1 MRGMKFAATATCVA
15 AALSAA
21 AAQTMDLEW
30 NVRYDT
36 SVPYEVELSPAKL
49 EKLAGVPKG
58 SGFVVKAD
66 GRDLGAVA
74 FTGKEPGT
82 IDLRF
87 QVPPGAQR
95 LTCDAGEGTLE
106 LADSSQIDNL
116 FAGAL
121 DATSLGKWDCPKG
134 LKASAQ
140 RGGILFSSTVFLDR
154 SVSYTVD
161 VPKRFAG
168 KPVKVEFDVKS
179 LSKMVWAGTLKVRQI
194 DAAGKVLPES
204 VSDPRWTCQM
214 RPPQKLTTYRED
226 GVIHPRACKLRLEI
240 GLRSTDRDIDE
251 YGMPLKDKSGLFAQ
265 LLVRRVAVRPAVQ
278 LPFPKYDDTFFAEG
292 VSGEAGDRALTLG
305 GKFGGGF
312 WYQTHSHA
320 CWAEAY
326 EFRDERDCF
335 FPTKAGTVEAWFK
348 ADWSKMAGNTVT
360 LFDYYQGYVASE
372 RQQAK
377 GSFMTL
383 YWNRSSG
390 VMNMVVRDATDR
402 KFYRSAKVKLPAG
415 QWFHLAAQWNPGG
428 KAEVFVDGKPV
439 ISLPLDGFKEFD
451 ITDKKIKHPNDIA
464 GMEFY
469 LGANAHGTR
478 LMNREGASSEN
489 PLLEGVVDSFR
500 ASSGCRY
507 SGEFVPAKRFALDG
521 DTRALFDFD
530 RSFDGASGGGLG
542 FILGCYRASSDRV
555 DHTLKVA
562 GKKVQYFP
570 AENLP
575 GNDPAVVLD
584 INNYPVMP
592 KPTEY
597 TAARREVR
605 RSFDMKA
612 GGRAEY
618 EVPEGAY
625 PDYVEIA
632 NTGDTTLVYP
642 LVLGTGELDPR
653 SFGDLAEGL
662 NLGNASDRDK
672 ANRLFQMV
680 ISASDYFMNHNAI
693 FPYGSDMPKSVCYDA
708 MVVMNGYCGFEC
720 GPLNNLAANM
730 FATVANCPAVQTGGY
745 GHSFEEVFYDGK
757 NHIYDLSAQK
767 FFPAM
772 DNETAAYLREVG
784 DQPGIHNRVKYSA
797 DHFMRKGT
805 RGHHVQSPDYRP
817 KVGVTLNPGESF
829 RVWRGNNGEGN
840 NLQCK
845 TTHGKGKIKWS
856 TPASKIIAPIYEKET
871 GASHKAEPIRRIDR
885 FFPDFSSGFITFKG
899 RPAAG
904 NPAFTNVTADSFCYN
919 VRSGY
924 PITWAQYAAKRADGT
939 AAELEISTNFK
950 DYRPLPAPNAA
961 GETVLDYLV
970 RARHGYW
977 IRVKAPI
984 DSIASFTAVT
994 EVQVNR
1000 RTFPGHAKPGRNE
1013 FTLKSASA
1021 GKARVTVQWRENVK
1035 DVQIAGGVF
1044 SGTIPGFERQ
1054 TVLIDPAKP
1063 LSLSVSGLSPS
1074 AKAIATK
1081 GLKAT
1086 LAGGTLTVA
1095 AADANAEPF
1104 TGAVTIDDGG
1114 AKRELTVIA
1123 CAGARLALAK
1133 DGTLTGGAEKVAPDA
1148 DRVQGCVMLRNEG
1161 DGVKLAFDPIPA
1173 GEYIVFNCERFTGGL
1188 VKGENGA
1195 RVLRFKVPGS
1205 TKKGKDAWQPSGA
1218 AANGNCDFL
1227 KAPYGRK
1234 GQRGNWK
1241 WDYPFV
1247 DEDRGSSWS
1256 GWEVKNIPF
1265 AATGEL
1271 EFGLS
1276 ASRPEGV
1283 EFAAALVFPASVS
1296 QDFRGE
1302 LKKLLCGLDCQP
1314 VRIGW

>member
-1 MRGMKFAATATCVA
+1 MRGMKFAAVASCVA
-15 AALSAA
+15 VALSAA

-36 SVPYEVELSPAKL
+36 SVPYEVELSPAKI

-66 GRDLGAVA
+66 GQDLGAVA

-87 QVPPGAQR
+87 QVPSGAKR
-95 LTCDAGEGTLE
+95 LTCEAGEGKLE

-116 FAGAL
+116 FADAL
-121 DATSLGKWDCPKG
+121 DAANLGKWDCEKG
-134 LKASAQ
+134 LKASAS
-140 RGGILFSSTVFLDR
+140 RGGILFSSTVFHDR
-154 SVSYTVD
+154 KVSYTVD
-161 VPKRFAG
+161 VPKTFAG
-168 KPVKVEFDVKS
+168 KPAKVEFDVTS
-179 LSKMVWAGTLKVRQI
+179 RSKMVWAGTLRVRQL
-194 DAAGKVLPES
+194 DAAGKELPES
-204 VSDPRWTCQM
+204 VSDPRWTSQM
-214 RPPQKLTTYRED
+214 RPPQKFTAYRED
-226 GVIHPRACKLRLEI
+226 GVIHPRACKLRVEI
-240 GLRSTDRDIDE
+240 GLRSTERDIDE
-251 YGMPLKDKSGLFAQ
+251 YGMPLKDKSGLYAQ
-265 LLVRRVAVRPAVQ
+265 LFVSRIAVRPAAR
-278 LPFPKYDDTFFAEG
+278 LPFPKYDDTFFEKG
-292 VSGEAGDRALTLG
+292 VSGEPGDRALTLG
-305 GKFGGGF
+305 GKYGGGF

-348 ADWSKMAGNTVT
+348 ADWSKMAGDMVT
-360 LFDYYQGYVASE
+360 LFDYYQGYVSSE
-372 RQQAK
+372 RRQGK
-377 GSFMTL
+377 GSFMAL
-383 YWNRSSG
+383 RWDRSSG
-390 VMNMVVRDATDR
+390 VMSIVLRDAADR
-402 KFYRSAKVKLPAG
+402 KFPKSAKVKLPSG
-415 QWFHLAAQWNPGG
+415 QWFHVAVQWNPGG

-439 ISLPLDGFKEFD
+439 IAYALEGFAAFD

-464 GMEFY
+464 GMEFF

-478 LMNREGASSEN
+478 LMNHAGSSAAN
-489 PLLEGVVDSFR
+489 PLLEGAVDSFR

-507 SGEFVPAKRFALDG
+507 SGAFVPAKRFAVDG

-530 RSFDGASGGGLG
+530 RSFDGVAGGGVG
-542 FILGCYRASSDRV
+542 FILGCFRASSDRV
-555 DHTLKVA
+555 DHKLKIG

-570 AENLP
+570 ATNLP
-575 GNDPAVVLD
+575 ENDPAVVLD

-592 KPTEY
+592 KAAEY
-597 TAARREVR
+597 TAARREVQR
-605 RSFDMKA
+605 TFDMKA
-612 GGRAEY
+612 GGQAVY
-618 EVPEGAY
+618 EAPEGAY

-642 LVLGTGELDPR
+642 LVLGKGELDPR

-662 NLGNASDRDK
+662 ALGNASDREK

-772 DNETAAYLREVG
+772 DNETASYLRELG

-805 RGHHVQSPDYRP
+805 RGYSVQTPDYRP
-817 KVGVTLNPGESF
+817 KVGVCLNPGESF
-829 RVWRGNNGEGN
+829 RVWRGNNGEVN

-845 TTHGKGKIKWS
+845 TSYGKGPHKWS
-856 TPASKIIAPIYEKET
+856 TPASKIVAPIYEKET
-871 GASHKAEPIRRIDR
+871 GALHKNEPIRRIDR
-885 FFPDFSSGFITFKG
+885 FFPDLSSGFLSFSEK
-899 RPAAG
+899 PEKG
-904 NPAFTNVTADSFCYN
+904 NPAFTNITADSFCYN

-924 PITWAQYAAKRADGT
+924 PITWARYGAKLSDGT

-950 DYRPLPAPNAA
+950 DYRALPAPGADGA
-961 GETVLDYLV
+961 VTLDYLV

-984 DSIASFTAVT
+984 GKVASFSAVT

-1013 FTLKSASA
+1013 FTLKCASA

-1035 DVQIAGGVF
+1035 DVPIAGGAF

-1063 LSLSVSGLSPS
+1063 LTLAVSGLSPA
-1074 AKAIATK
+1074 AKAVATK
-1081 GLKAT
+1081 GLRAT
-1086 LAGGTLTVA
+1086 LADGALTLA
-1095 AADANAEPF
+1095 AADAKAEPF
-1104 TGAVTIDDGG
+1104 TGAVTIDDNG

-1133 DGTLTGGAEKVAPDA
+1133 DGTLTGAAEKVAPDA
-1148 DRVQGCVMLRNEG
+1148 DRVQECVMLRNMG
-1161 DGVKLAFDPIPA
+1161 DGVKLSFDPIPA

-1195 RVLRFKVPGS
+1195 RVLRFKVPGA
-1205 TKKGKDAWQPSGA
+1205 KGAEALQASGA
-1218 AANGNCDFL
+1218 AANGNCDYL
-1227 KAPYGRK
+1227 KAPYARK
-1234 GQRGNWK
+1234 GLRGNWK

-1247 DEDRGSSWS
+1247 EEDRGASWS
-1256 GWEVKNIPF
+1256 GWEIKNIPF

-1271 EFGLS
+1271 EYVLS

-1296 QDFRGE
+1296 QDFRAE
-1302 LKKLLCGLDCQP
+1302 LKKILCGLNCQP